1 MNCGRCSNEKKRTVT
16 VAVLSQRR
24 YFPIPAVSGHQ
35 IGVEG
40 FLEFLE
46 IFHRPNWSSSRTTY
60 RAIAR

>member
-46 IFHRPNWSSSRTTY
+46 IFHRPNWSSSR
-60 RAIAR
+60 